1 MGALNGCFGWVFWMG
16 VVDGGFFFSFDQN
29 TIRLAQLCVK
39 YELFVKLA
47 QVSEIARLKPN

>member
-1 MGALNGCFGWVFWMG
+1 MGALDGCFGWVLWM
-16 VVDGGFFFSFDQN
+16 VVFFSFDQN

>member
-1 MGALNGCFGWVFWMG
+1 MGVLSGCFGWVFWI
-16 VVDGGFFFSFDQN
+16 VFSFDQN